1 MAHDRY
7 VGPWTAR
14 TSAPVLVV
22 GNYFDGV
29 TDYAGAQASARLLKN
44 SRLLSYAGWGHTA
57 YGRSDCVTDHVDA
70 YLIDG
75 TLPPVD
81 TVCPANPNPFV
92 PSAQR
97 TASAPAPLIGLPP
110 GRLLQQ

>member
-1 MAHDRY
+1 M
-7 VGPWTAR
+7 
-14 TSAPVLVV
+14 
-22 GNYFDGV
+22 
-29 TDYAGAQASARLLKN
+29 KN

-57 YGRSDCVTDHVDA
+57 YGRSECVTDYVDA
-70 YLIDG
+70 YLVDG

-97 TASAPAPLIGLPP
+97 TATASAPRIGLPP
-110 GRLLQQ
+110 GRLLHQ